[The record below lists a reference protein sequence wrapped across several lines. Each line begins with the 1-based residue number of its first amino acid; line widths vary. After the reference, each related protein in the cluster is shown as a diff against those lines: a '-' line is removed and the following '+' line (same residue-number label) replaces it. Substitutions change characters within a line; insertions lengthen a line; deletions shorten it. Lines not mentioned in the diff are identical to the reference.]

1 MKFSYLLGILLILVT
16 AVSNMAMAQDPK
28 TVRAMESRTPQSIK
42 DAMAKRAVHVNNSSR
57 LAPTSVRPLQMNASR
72 GPKPI
77 DDHVL
82 RMLLERR
89 SRPNARPSQSFANVS
104 RNPGSSQ
111 SMMMQGNRKQFR
123 SATQPIEQIRAAER
137 EEMKTKMLARL
148 KRKP

>member
-1 MKFSYLLGILLILVT
+1 MKASYLLGILLILAT

-28 TVRAMESRTPQSIK
+28 TVRAMEGKTPQSIK
-42 DAMAKRAVHVNNSSR
+42 DAMAKRAVNANNSRR

-72 GPKPI
+72 SPKPI

-82 RMLLERR
+82 RILLERR
-89 SRPNARPSQSFANVS
+89 SRPNTRPSQALANVS
-104 RNPGSSQ
+104 RSQ
-111 SMMMQGNRKQFR
+111 GMSQPMMQGNRNQVRR
-123 SATQPIEQIRAAER
+123 SAQSTEQMRAAER

>member
-1 MKFSYLLGILLILVT
+1 MKASYLLGILLILAT
-16 AVSNMAMAQDPK
+16 AISNMAMAQDPK

-42 DAMAKRAVHVNNSSR
+42 DAMAKRAVQTSSRR

-72 GPKPI
+72 SPKPI

-89 SRPNARPSQSFANVS
+89 SKPGVRPSQALASVN
-104 RNPGSSQ
+104 RTQGMSQ
-111 SMMMQGNRKQFR
+111 PMMMQGNRNQLRR
-123 SATQPIEQIRAAER
+123 SAPPTEQMRAAER

>member
-1 MKFSYLLGILLILVT
+1 MKLSYLLGILLILVT

-28 TVRAMESRTPQSIK
+28 TVRAMEGRTPQSIK
-42 DAMAKRAVHVNNSSR
+42 NAMAKRAVHVNNSSR
-57 LAPTSVRPLQMNASR
+57 LSPTSVRPLQMNASR
-72 GPKPI
+72 APKPI
-77 DDHVL
+77 DDHML
-82 RMLLERR
+82 RILLERR

-104 RNPGSSQ
+104 RNPGSPQ

-123 SATQPIEQIRAAER
+123 SAAQPIEQIRAAER

>member
-1 MKFSYLLGILLILVT
+1 MKASYLLGILLILAT

-28 TVRAMESRTPQSIK
+28 TVRAMEGKTPQSIK
-42 DAMAKRAVHVNNSSR
+42 DAMAKRAVNANNSRR

-72 GPKPI
+72 SPKPI

-82 RMLLERR
+82 RILLERR
-89 SRPNARPSQSFANVS
+89 SRPNARPSQALANVS
-104 RNPGSSQ
+104 RSQ
-111 SMMMQGNRKQFR
+111 GMSQPMMQGNRNQVRR
-123 SATQPIEQIRAAER
+123 SAQSTEQMRAAER